1 MIHKD
6 PSHHLRRNAEE
17 MRAAL
22 PFNILIDEPQIRL
35 VHRGRPLQR
44 VLSTLAMQ
52 VASRQGAATR
62 RKRAAAVPPLL
73 SVAIFPA
80 EQQHSGRRCRKI
92 RHKRDRLSI
101 PEFTRP
107 SQDRIH
113 NTRSTDQ
120 NKVRFEFLWHFENCI
135 ARALSSFLLRLS

>member
-52 VASRQGAATR
+52 VASRLGAATR

-80 EQQHSGRRCRKI
+80 EQQYSGRRCRKI
-92 RHKRDRLSI
+92 RHKRVESQSRNSLVLRRI
-101 PEFTRP
+101 EFTIP
-107 SQDRIH
+107 DQQ
-113 NTRSTDQ
+113 TRT
-120 NKVRFEFLWHFENCI
+120 R
-135 ARALSSFLLRLS
+135 

>member
-52 VASRQGAATR
+52 VASRLGAATR

-73 SVAIFPA
+73 S
-80 EQQHSGRRCRKI
+80 GR
-92 RHKRDRLSI
+92 H
-101 PEFTRP
+101 
-107 SQDRIH
+107 
-113 NTRSTDQ
+113 
-120 NKVRFEFLWHFENCI
+120 
-135 ARALSSFLLRLS
+135 LSSGAAAQWPKMSEDSP